1 VRLGLVLGEAG
12 NGLRRNVS
20 MVISVILVTFISLT
34 FVGAAILL
42 QMQIGQMKGYW
53 YDRAQVAVYMCTD
66 VDTTGNCSQAEAT
79 QAQIDNVR
87 ALLDGSTLAPYIE
100 KYEYETHDQAYK
112 NFQAQFANSPVAAFV
127 TPDTLNESFRVNL
140 VNPDDADVLIESL
153 SGAAG
158 VQAVQDQR
166 GYLDQIFSVL
176 NAASATA
183 IGIAVLMLIAAVL
196 LIATTIRL
204 SAFSRRRELGIMR
217 LVGASNRFIQTPF
230 RARGRVRV
238 VHRLAAR
245 GGRDRGHR
253 AVLRTGRARADAAD
267 HDDARGA
274 RRRPRRR
281 AHPHRRGG
289 AARGGLGERRDL
301 AVPQGLICR

>member
-1 VRLGLVLGEAG
+1 MRLGLILGEAG

-53 YDRAQVAVYMCTD
+53 YDRAQVAIYMCTD
-66 VDTTGNCSQAEAT
+66 FDTTGNCSQSDAT
-79 QAQIDNVR
+79 QAQIDNVQ
-87 ALLDGSTLAPYIE
+87 AQLDSPTLAPYIK
-100 KYEYETHDQAYK
+100 KYEFETHDQAYQ
-112 NFQAQFANSPVAAFV
+112 NFQEQFADSPIAAFV
-127 TPDTLNESFRVNL
+127 TPDTLPQSFRVNL
-140 VNPDDADVLIESL
+140 INPNDADVLVESL
-153 SGAAG
+153 SGSAG
-158 VQAVQDQR
+158 VQEVADQR

-183 IGIAVLMLIAAVL
+183 IGIAALMLIAAVL

-230 RARGRVRV
+230 VLEGVFASFIGSLLAGAAIVAIVQFFVQGVLVQTLQTTTTLVGLSDALTV
-238 VHRLAAR
+238 VPILIVVGALLAAASASVAISR
-245 GGRDRGHR
+245 YLK
-253 AVLRTGRARADAAD
+253 V
-267 HDDARGA
+267 
-274 RRRPRRR
+274 
-281 AHPHRRGG
+281 
-289 AARGGLGERRDL
+289 
-301 AVPQGLICR
+301 

>member
-1 VRLGLVLGEAG
+1 MRLGLILGEAG

-79 QAQIDNVR
+79 QAQIDAVR
-87 ALLDGSTLAPYIE
+87 AQLDSATLSPYIE
-100 KYEYETHDQAYK
+100 KYEYETHDQAFQ
-112 NFQAQFANSPVAAFV
+112 NFQAQFSDSPIAGFV
-127 TPDTLNESFRVNL
+127 TPETLNESFRVNL
-140 VNPDDADVLIESL
+140 VNPADADILIESL

-158 VQAVQDQR
+158 VQNVEDQR
-166 GYLDQIFSVL
+166 GYLDQIFSIL
-176 NAASATA
+176 NAASYTA
-183 IGIAVLMLIAAVL
+183 IGVAALMLIAAVL

-230 RARGRVRV
+230 ILEGVFAALIGSVLAGGAIVAIVHFFVQGYLQTTLQATTTLVGLGDALIV
-238 VHRLAAR
+238 VPILVVVGAALAAASAGVAISR
-245 GGRDRGHR
+245 YLK
-253 AVLRTGRARADAAD
+253 V
-267 HDDARGA
+267 
-274 RRRPRRR
+274 
-281 AHPHRRGG
+281 
-289 AARGGLGERRDL
+289 
-301 AVPQGLICR
+301 